1 MKTVY
6 VVTMWSGGRP
16 AKKWKTESTPELLA
30 QGTGISFINAD
41 TRMQVSVIGSISVEE
56 YESGKEELEMGLN
69 PTPGVQSDPP
79 PEKPDNYESLS
90 NYRRSRKSIFA
101 DDSEH

>member
-16 AKKWKTESTPELLA
+16 AKKWKTEHAPELLA
-30 QGTGISFINAD
+30 QGTGISFINAG
-41 TRMQVSVIGSISVEE
+41 TKMQVSVIGSISVEE

-69 PTPGVQSDPP
+69 PTPGITSDFSQG
-79 PEKPDNYESLS
+79 KPDNCESLS
-90 NYRRSRKSIFA
+90 DFKRSKKNIFT
-101 DDSEH
+101 DEVQE